1 MKGFVIAVVV
11 MIIII
16 VIINMLTDYFTGV
29 HFISSDDERQIQSHS
44 EWITLHI
51 HMMNVGIYFLS
62 KQGII

>member
-16 VIINMLTDYFTGV
+16 IIINKLTDYFTGV

-44 EWITLHI
+44 E
-51 HMMNVGIYFLS
+51 
-62 KQGII
+62 